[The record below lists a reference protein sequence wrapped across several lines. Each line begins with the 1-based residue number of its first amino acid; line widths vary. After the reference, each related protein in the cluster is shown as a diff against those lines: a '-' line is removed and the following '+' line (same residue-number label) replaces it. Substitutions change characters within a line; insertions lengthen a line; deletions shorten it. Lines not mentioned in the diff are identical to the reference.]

1 MLLAK
6 RLLGIGRGYL
16 RGGDTVIILNIQ
28 LKKGHY

>member
-6 RLLGIGRGYL
+6 RLLGIGSYL